1 MWRTPDIVGSVL
13 WPALPDP
20 LTPFQLLDSEWLARA
35 MMTLNDGVIGFVTHV
50 EVFSRRH
57 NIIQ

>member
-1 MWRTPDIVGSVL
+1 ML